1 MQGVVYH
8 SPVYDSQSIQAWE
21 QRWFAQYNS
30 SLGLMQ
36 QAAWA
41 ISRQLIEQFQ
51 QKHIK
56 TIAVWCGQGNNA
68 GDGYYIAAFLK
79 QYGFK
84 VTVYATELGQSPDL
98 KQAYEYAQ
106 AYQVNIQ
113 RFPYPPLNLPP
124 DRVET
129 STYSIPYIIHE
140 VPLLFKER
148 LGEVD
153 CHIDALF
160 GIGLNRVLDQHWQTV
175 IACFNAQTG
184 LKVSIDI
191 PSGLHANI
199 GQALPCAIQADQTF
213 TILGYKA
220 GLFTGQGKEYVG
232 QLHLVSL
239 IPTDVE
245 LKPIAYLSPEKIAL
259 PKRQAFGHKG
269 SYGHVVVVG
278 GHADMGGAVIMSAE
292 AAFHAG
298 AGKVSVVCHAKHHQ
312 AILSRSPNIMVRDI
326 NALDQDKIQQML
338 NHGDA
343 VCFGM
348 GLGRDEW
355 AEQIYQQWFDLL
367 NQGSHLEVVL
377 DADGLWFLAKHPQKL
392 NQHVYATPHSGEAAT
407 LLGCKPADIEQD
419 RITAIQ
425 QLQQKYA
432 GQWVL
437 KGAGSLILEDELFI
451 CTQGN
456 AGMGTGGMGDVL
468 AGMIASLKAQFHQQ
482 IALHE
487 IVSLHAQAGD
497 LLAKN
502 GMRGLQAHEMGKM
515 IYKVVN
521 VD

>member
-1 MQGVVYH
+1 MQRSVYH
-8 SPVYDSQSIQAWE
+8 SQNIQAWE
-21 QRWFAQYNS
+21 QRWFAQQNS

-36 QAAWA
+36 QAAWT
-41 ISRQLIEQFQ
+41 ISQQLIEPFNKNKI
-51 QKHIK
+51 QK
-56 TIAVWCGQGNNA
+56 IAIWCGQGNNA

-79 QYGFK
+79 QHGFHI
-84 VTVYATELGQSPDL
+84 TVYAAELGQSLDL
-98 KQAYEYAQ
+98 KQAVQYALLNR
-106 AYQVNIQ
+106 VDIQ
-113 RFPYPPLNLPP
+113 
-124 DRVET
+124 
-129 STYSIPYIIHE
+129 SIDY
-140 VPLLFKER
+140 LLSENANHQEIPTF
-148 LGEVD
+148 D

-160 GIGLNRVLDQHWQTV
+160 GIGLNRMLDQKWQS
-175 IACFNAQTG
+175 IIHLFNSQIG
-184 LKVSIDI
+184 LKIAIDI
-191 PSGLHANI
+191 PSGLHANT

-232 QLHLVSL
+232 KLHLVSL
-239 IPTDVE
+239 IPIDAE
-245 LKPIAYLSPEKIAL
+245 LKPLAYLSSEKIVL

-269 SYGHVVVVG
+269 SYGHVLVVG

-298 AGKVSVVCHAKHHQ
+298 AGKVSVVCYAKHHQ
-312 AILSRSPNIMVRDI
+312 AILARSPNIMVRDI
-326 NALDQDKIQQML
+326 NALDEKTIQHLLTQI
-338 NHGDA
+338 DA

-355 AEQIYQQWFDLL
+355 AEHVYLEWFNLL
-367 NQGSHLEVVL
+367 NQNSHLEVVL
-377 DADGLWFLAKHPQKL
+377 DADGLWFLAKYPQKL
-392 NQHVYATPHSGEAAT
+392 NNHVYATPHSGEAAT

-419 RITAIQ
+419 RIVAIHN
-425 QLQQKYA
+425 LQQKYA

-468 AGMIASLKAQFHQQ
+468 AGMIASLKAQFHEQV
-482 IALHE
+482 ALHE

-497 LLAKN
+497 LLAEN

-521 VD
+521 KE

>member
-1 MQGVVYH
+1 MQRSVYH
-8 SPVYDSQSIQAWE
+8 SQSIQAWE
-21 QRWFAQYNS
+21 QRWFAQQNS

-36 QAAWA
+36 QAAWT
-41 ISRQLIEQFQ
+41 ISQQLIEPFNKNKI
-51 QKHIK
+51 QK
-56 TIAVWCGQGNNA
+56 IAIWCGQGNNA

-79 QYGFK
+79 QHGFHI
-84 VTVYATELGQSPDL
+84 TVYAAELGQSLDL
-98 KQAYEYAQ
+98 KQAVQYALLNR
-106 AYQVNIQ
+106 VDIQ
-113 RFPYPPLNLPP
+113 
-124 DRVET
+124 
-129 STYSIPYIIHE
+129 SIDY
-140 VPLLFKER
+140 LLSENANHQEIPTF
-148 LGEVD
+148 D

-160 GIGLNRVLDQHWQTV
+160 GIGLNRMLDQKWQS
-175 IACFNAQTG
+175 IIHLFNSQIG
-184 LKVSIDI
+184 LKIAIDI
-191 PSGLHANI
+191 PSGLHANT
-199 GQALPCAIQADQTF
+199 GQALPSAIQADQTF

-232 QLHLVSL
+232 KLHLVSL
-239 IPTDVE
+239 IPIDAE
-245 LKPIAYLSPEKIAL
+245 LKPLAYLSSEKIVL

-269 SYGHVVVVG
+269 SYGHVLVVG
-278 GHADMGGAVIMSAE
+278 GHTDMGGAVIMSAE

-312 AILSRSPNIMVRDI
+312 AILARSPNIMVRDI
-326 NALDQDKIQQML
+326 NALDEKTIQHLLTQI
-338 NHGDA
+338 DA

-355 AEQIYQQWFDLL
+355 AEQVYLEWFNLL
-367 NQGSHLEVVL
+367 NQSSHLEVVL

-392 NQHVYATPHSGEAAT
+392 KQHIYATPHSGEAAT
-407 LLGCKPADIEQD
+407 LLGCKPADVEQD
-419 RITAIQ
+419 RIAAIQ

-468 AGMIASLKAQFHQQ
+468 AGMIASLKAQFHEQV
-482 IALHE
+482 ALHE

-497 LLAKN
+497 LLAEN

-521 VD
+521 KE